1 MKRQQRTPGAFL
13 KVPIDDE
20 YHTYA
25 RILQEGIAFYDCRT
39 TEEIDEMQ
47 RIASCPVLFITGV
60 YNDVITQGHWL
71 KVGKL
76 PLEEKFSLL
85 PLQYIYDHIGEG
97 FKIYDPNT
105 GIIRPST
112 KQECYGL
119 ECCAVWE
126 GFAIEERLRDHYA
139 GRECIW
145 LKDEK
150 ELFAN

>member
-13 KVPIDDE
+13 KIPIDDV

-39 TEEIDEMQ
+39 TEKIDEMQ

-85 PLQYIYDHIGEG
+85 PLQFIYDQIGEG

-119 ECCAVWE
+119 ECCAVWDSHHV
-126 GFAIEERLRDHYA
+126 EERLRDHYLGLPNGVLA
-139 GRECIW
+139 RQNEP
-145 LKDEK
+145 
-150 ELFAN
+150 FAN